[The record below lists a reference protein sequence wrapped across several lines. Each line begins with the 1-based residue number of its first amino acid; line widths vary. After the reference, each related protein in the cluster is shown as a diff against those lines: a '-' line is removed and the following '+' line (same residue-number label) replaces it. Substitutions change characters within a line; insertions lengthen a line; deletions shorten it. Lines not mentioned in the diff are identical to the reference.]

1 MIKTKQNNMS
11 ERELRQ
17 RTRKDYNKMAA
28 GEINSND
35 DQFSDNSDDEVVI
48 KKGINTESDEVSDG
62 CAK

>member
-1 MIKTKQNNMS
+1 
-11 ERELRQ
+11 
-17 RTRKDYNKMAA
+17 MAA